1 MHPSALF
8 ANEVRGPRLRRWA
21 LTCLLPVATI
31 ACSVEPIEE
40 EPVDEQGS
48 ELITKCPKGP
58 IVDGIDVSQWQ
69 GEVNFVAVRNAN
81 YRFAIARA
89 ASGTKPDEKFAT
101 NWSKMKSA
109 GLIRGVYQYF
119 RPALDGATQANV
131 LLDVVER
138 AGGLEASDFPPV
150 IDVEELGGR
159 TPAQMMVEV
168 RKWVDVVQRRTGR
181 RPIIY
186 ANQHWEEE
194 YGNPSNLGLPLWVAK
209 YTTQWC
215 PQIPS
220 AWSDWVMWQYS
231 EKGSVPGIQGP
242 VDLNRFNGTLADL
255 QAFIRGTWV
264 GSGGG
269 GGGASSACGSVTA
282 AGTCSGTVVKR
293 CVDNKVA
300 TYDCGQ
306 HGLTCGWSGGRADC
320 VSKSSGGGASGG
332 GACGSITA
340 AGVCSGTV
348 IKRCVDGQVAT
359 YDCARHNLRC
369 GYSAAS
375 GRNDCI

>member
-1 MHPSALF
+1 MVSSALCP
-8 ANEVRGPRLRRWA
+8 EKVQGPRRLRKWA
-21 LTCLLPVATI
+21 LACLLPVATI
-31 ACSVEPIEE
+31 ACGVEPMEE
-40 EPVDEQGS
+40 EPVGEDES

-69 GEVNFVAVRNAN
+69 GDVNFVSVRNAN
-81 YRFAIARA
+81 YRFAIARG

-119 RPALDGATQANV
+119 RPAQDGAAQANV
-131 LLDVVER
+131 LLDLVER
-138 AGGLEASDFPPV
+138 AGGLEAGDFPPV

-159 TPAQMMVEV
+159 TPAQMMAEV
-168 RKWVDVVQRRTGR
+168 KKWVSVVQRRTGR
-181 RPIIY
+181 KPIVY

-194 YGNPSNLGLPLWVAK
+194 YGNPNNLGLPLWVAK

-220 AWSDWVMWQYS
+220 AWNEWVMWQYS
-231 EKGSVPGIQGP
+231 EKGSVPGVQGP

-255 QAFIRGTWV
+255 QAFIRGSWA

-269 GGGASSACGSVTA
+269 GGSACGSVTA
-282 AGTCSGTVVKR
+282 AGTCSGSVVKR
-293 CVDNKVA
+293 CVDGAVS
-300 TYDCGQ
+300 TYDCSRN
-306 HGLTCGWSGGRADC
+306 GLTCGWAGGRADC
-320 VSKSSGGGASGG
+320 VASAGGG
-332 GACGSITA
+332 GACGSVTA

-348 IKRCVDGQVAT
+348 VKRCVDGAVAT
-359 YDCARHNLRC
+359 YDCARNGLRC
-369 GYSAAS
+369 GWSASS
-375 GRNDCI
+375 GRNDCL

>member
-1 MHPSALF
+1 MHPSALSSI
-8 ANEVRGPRLRRWA
+8 EVRGLRRLRA
-21 LTCLLPVATI
+21 CAFAFLLPVTTI
-31 ACSVEPIEE
+31 ACGVETIE
-40 EPVDEQGS
+40 EPVAEQDS
-48 ELITKCPKGP
+48 ELVTKCPKGQ

-69 GEVNFVAVRNAN
+69 GDVNFVAVRNAN
-81 YRFAIARA
+81 YRFVIARA

-101 NWSKMKSA
+101 NWPKMKSA

-119 RPALDGATQANV
+119 RPALDGALQANV
-131 LLDVVER
+131 LLDLVER
-138 AGGLEASDFPPV
+138 AGGLEPTDFPPV

-159 TPAQMMVEV
+159 TPAQMMAEV

-181 RPIIY
+181 RPIVY

-209 YTTQWC
+209 YTNQWC

-220 AWSDWVMWQYS
+220 AWNDWVMWQYS

-255 QAFIRGTWV
+255 QAFIRGSWV
-264 GSGGG
+264 SP
-269 GGGASSACGSVTA
+269 GGGASACGSITA

-293 CVDNKVA
+293 CIDGAVA
-300 TYDCGQ
+300 TYDCAQ
-306 HGLTCGWSGGRADC
+306 HGLTCGWAGGRADC
-320 VSKSSGGGASGG
+320 VSNAGGGASAG

-348 IKRCVDGQVAT
+348 IKRCVDGEVAT
-359 YDCARHNLRC
+359 YDCARHGLTC
-369 GYSAAS
+369 GYSAAK

>member
-21 LTCLLPVATI
+21 LACLLPVATI
-31 ACSVEPIEE
+31 ACSVEPIEK

-48 ELITKCPKGP
+48 ELITKCPKGA

-69 GEVNFVAVRNAN
+69 GEVNFVAVRSAN

-101 NWSKMKSA
+101 NWSRMKSA

-131 LLDVVER
+131 LLDIVER

-159 TPAQMMVEV
+159 TPAQMMAEV

-194 YGNPSNLGLPLWVAK
+194 YDNPSNLGLPLWVAK

-220 AWSDWVMWQYS
+220 AWNDWVMWQYS

-255 QAFIRGTWV
+255 QAFIRRTRA

-269 GGGASSACGSVTA
+269 GGAS
-282 AGTCSGTVVKR
+282 
-293 CVDNKVA
+293 
-300 TYDCGQ
+300 
-306 HGLTCGWSGGRADC
+306 
-320 VSKSSGGGASGG
+320 

-340 AGVCSGTV
+340 VGVCSGTV
-348 IKRCVDGQVAT
+348 IKRCVDGRVAT
-359 YDCARHNLRC
+359 YDCARHDLRC